1 MSDSPSNG
9 SAGARA
15 PSGLLRRHGRWL
27 VLAVALLL
35 LAWLMRDLDRDA
47 AWRAWL
53 SVPAWVWSLMLAGLL
68 ASHLARAA
76 RIHNEWADRVPMRFR
91 DAMALTVSHS
101 AWVVIAPMRAGEA
114 YYPLALRE
122 RYGIGLAESS
132 LSLLRQ
138 RVQDLLALATIA
150 ACLLPLPAM
159 VRIALFASAFAAVTL
174 GARRGWQLLE
184 RWLPKLKRLSTLDDD
199 PRKHLR
205 RWLLTLINWVLKLA
219 ALAFPLTVMG
229 GLGFEQAW
237 RGAFGGEIAAAL
249 PLQPPAGFGPF
260 EAGVWAGA
268 SAFAAPASAQV
279 IVAALAVHLA
289 ALGFTLLLA
298 LLARASGWHLRP
310 VTDNAGDAGN
320 R

>member
-1 MSDSPSNG
+1 MSDSPSNRTAALPF
-9 SAGARA
+9 S
-15 PSGLLRRHGRWL
+15 LLRRHGRWL
-27 VLAVALLL
+27 VLALALAL
-35 LAWLMRDLDRDA
+35 LAWLVRDLDRDA
-47 AWRAWL
+47 AWRAWR
-53 SVPAWVWSLMLAGLL
+53 SVPAWVWGLMVSGLL
-68 ASHLARAA
+68 ASHIARAA

-101 AWVVIAPMRAGEA
+101 AWVVLAPLRAGEA

-138 RVQDLLALATIA
+138 RVQDLLALGTIA
-150 ACLLPLPAM
+150 TCLLPLPA
-159 VRIALFASAFAAVTL
+159 VARIALCALAFVAVTL
-174 GARRGWQLLE
+174 GARRGWQMLAG
-184 RWLPKLKRLSTLDDD
+184 WLPKLQRLSTLDDD

-205 RWLLTLINWVLKLA
+205 RWLLTLANWALKLA

-229 GLGFEQAW
+229 DLGFEQAW

-268 SAFAAPASAQV
+268 SAFAAPAAGQV

-289 ALGFTLLLA
+289 ALALTLLLA
-298 LLARASGWHLRP
+298 LLARAGGWHLRP
-310 VTDNAGDAGN
+310 VTDNADDAGN
-320 R
+320 H